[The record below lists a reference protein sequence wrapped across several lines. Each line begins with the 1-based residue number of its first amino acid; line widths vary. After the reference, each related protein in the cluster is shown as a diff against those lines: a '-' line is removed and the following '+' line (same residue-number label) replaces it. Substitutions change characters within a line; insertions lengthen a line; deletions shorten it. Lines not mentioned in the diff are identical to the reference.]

1 MTADLTA
8 IAPKGT
14 LRAAINTGN
23 GALVQQTDSGLA
35 GVSPAL
41 ARRLAQVI
49 GVPLEVVTYNGARKV
64 FEDAARDVWDIGF
77 LAIDPARAENVA
89 FTRPYVL
96 IESTYAVR
104 ADSPFTS
111 IDQADQP
118 GRSLLV
124 ALGSAYD
131 LYLTGVIRHAT
142 LIRADAPDASMQ
154 RFREGEA
161 DMVAGVRQSLERNFS
176 GDPAYRVLPG
186 RFKSIEQAMI
196 LPAQMRHGQ
205 PALDRFVRD
214 AISDGFVRQ
223 ALDDSGQAHL
233 QVASV

>member
-1 MTADLTA
+1 MTAELKD
-8 IAPKGT
+8 IAPRGV

-23 GALVQQTDSGLA
+23 GALVQETDSGLT

-41 ARRLAQVI
+41 ARRLAKTI
-49 GVPLEVVTYNGARKV
+49 GLPLEVVKYNGARKV
-64 FEDAARDVWDIGF
+64 FEDAANDVWDIGF
-77 LAIDPARAENVA
+77 LAIDPARAENVV

-118 GRSLLV
+118 GRDLLV

-131 LYLTGVIRHAT
+131 LYLTSVIKHAT
-142 LIRADAPDASMQ
+142 LIRADNPGASMQ
-154 RFREGEA
+154 RFRDGEA
-161 DMVAGVRQSLERNFS
+161 DMVAGVRQSLERNFG
-176 GDPAYRVLPG
+176 GDSAYRVLPG

-196 LPAQMRHGQ
+196 LPAHMADAHA
-205 PALDRFVRD
+205 ALDRFVRD
-214 AISDGFVRQ
+214 AIADGFVRQ
-223 ALDDSGQAHL
+223 ALDDSGQGHL
-233 QVASV
+233 QVAPS